1 MLRDRK
7 SKLDRDYIMDRGN
20 LKMSSKISYL
30 GPSGTFTEYAAKKMF
45 PNDEL
50 IPYETI
56 PDCMDAVSNDETDY
70 CVVPIENAIE
80 GTVNLTIDYLFH
92 HELPIVADIV
102 IPIKQ
107 HFMVH
112 PDHKH
117 ASDLILEIYSH
128 PQAIAQTH
136 HFVRTNFPNAVIQY
150 TNSTAA
156 AAKFVKEH
164 PTKCIAA
171 IANEFAAETYGLSIL
186 HEDIQDFQNNHT
198 KFVVLTKS
206 GDRIPLNDNYIG
218 DKTTFKITLP
228 SDYSGA
234 LHQVLSAF
242 AWRKLNLTK
251 IESRPQKTGLGHY
264 FFIIDVEMKADEV
277 LIPGVKAELEALGCG
292 VDIIGSYPC
301 FKVD

>member
-1 MLRDRK
+1 
-7 SKLDRDYIMDRGN
+7 
-20 LKMSSKISYL
+20 MSMKKISYL
-30 GPSGTFTEYAAKKMF
+30 GPSGTFTEYAAKVVF
-45 PNDEL
+45 PHDEL

-56 PDCMDAVSNDETDY
+56 PDCMDAVSEGETDC

-92 HELPIVADIV
+92 HRLPIVADIV

-112 PDHKH
+112 SQNINR
-117 ASDLILEIYSH
+117 AGEIECIYSH

-136 HFVRTNFPNAVIQY
+136 HFLRKSYPNAAVQY

-164 PTKCIAA
+164 PEKNIAA
-171 IANEFAAETYGLSIL
+171 IANEFAAETYGLAIV
-186 HEDIQDFQNNHT
+186 HQDINDFQNNHT
-198 KFVVLTKS
+198 KFVVLSKTKEPVS
-206 GDRIPLNDNYIG
+206 LNENYVG
-218 DKTTFKITLP
+218 DKTTFKVTLP

-251 IESRPQKTGLGHY
+251 IESRPQKTGLGNY
-264 FFIIDVEMKADEV
+264 FFIIDVEMKADGV

-292 VDIIGSYPC
+292 VEIIGSYPC
-301 FKVD
+301 FEVE

>member
-1 MLRDRK
+1 MGDLE
-7 SKLDRDYIMDRGN
+7 
-20 LKMSSKISYL
+20 MSIKVSYL
-30 GPSGTFTEYAAKKMF
+30 GPKGTFTEYAAKIIF

-50 IPYETI
+50 IPYKTI
-56 PDCMDAVSNDETDY
+56 PECMDAVSNGETEY

-92 HELPIVADIV
+92 YELPIVADIV
-102 IPIKQ
+102 IPIRQ
-107 HFMVH
+107 HLMVH
-112 PDHKH
+112 PENVERVDEI
-117 ASDLILEIYSH
+117 AAIYSH
-128 PQAIAQTH
+128 PQAIAQSH
-136 HFVRTNFPNAVIQY
+136 HFLRKNFPNVDIQY

-156 AAKFVKEH
+156 GAKYVKEH
-164 PTKCIAA
+164 PEKIIAA
-171 IANEFAAETYGLSIL
+171 IANEFAAETYGLSIV
-186 HEDIQDFQNNHT
+186 HRNIHDFQNNDT
-198 KFVVLTKS
+198 KFVVLTKT
-206 GDRIPLNDNYIG
+206 GDSVPLNDKYVG
-218 DKTTFKITLP
+218 DKTTFKVTLP

-251 IESRPQKTGLGHY
+251 IESRPLKTGLGNY
-264 FFIIDVEMKADEV
+264 FFIIDVEMKADSV

>member
-1 MLRDRK
+1 MK
-7 SKLDRDYIMDRGN
+7 
-20 LKMSSKISYL
+20 KISYL
-30 GPSGTFTEYAAKKMF
+30 GPNGTFTEYAAKVLF
-45 PNDEL
+45 PNDTI
-50 IPYETI
+50 IPYPTI
-56 PDCMDAVSNDETDY
+56 PDCMDAVSDGETDY

-92 HELPIVADIV
+92 HKLPIIADIV
-102 IPIKQ
+102 IPINQ
-107 HFMVH
+107 HFMIH
-112 PDHKH
+112 PKNINDV
-117 ASDLILEIYSH
+117 DEVTDVYSH

-136 HFVRTNFPNAVIQY
+136 HFLRKTYPKVEIHY

-164 PTKCIAA
+164 PEKKIAA
-171 IANEFAAETYGLSIL
+171 IANEFAAETYELSIV
-186 HEDIQDFQNNHT
+186 HKNINDFQNNHT
-198 KFVVLTKS
+198 KFVVLAKTHDK
-206 GDRIPLNDNYIG
+206 IPVNDNYIG

-251 IESRPQKTGLGHY
+251 IESRPQKTGLGNY
-264 FFIIDVEMKADEV
+264 FFIIDVEMKADDV

-292 VDIIGSYPC
+292 VQIIGSYPC
-301 FKVD
+301 FKVE

>member
-1 MLRDRK
+1 
-7 SKLDRDYIMDRGN
+7 
-20 LKMSSKISYL
+20 MSSKISYL
-30 GPSGTFTEYAAKKMF
+30 GPSGTFTEFAAKVMF

-56 PDCMDAVSNDETDY
+56 PDCMDAVSCGETEY

-107 HFMVH
+107 HLMVH
-112 PDHKH
+112 PNNEMN
-117 ASDLILEIYSH
+117 AVEITDVYSH

-136 HFVRTNFPNAVIQY
+136 HFIRKKFPNAKIHY
-150 TNSTAA
+150 TNSTAS
-156 AAKFVKEH
+156 AAKLVKDS
-164 PTKCIAA
+164 PSRNIAA
-171 IANEFAAETYGLSIL
+171 IANEFAAETYGLSIV
-186 HEDIQDFQNNHT
+186 HKDIHDFQNNHT
-198 KFVVLTKS
+198 KFVVLSKEFES
-206 GDRIPLNDNYIG
+206 VQVNENYIG
-218 DKTTFKITLP
+218 YKTTFKVTLP
-228 SDYSGA
+228 SDFSGA

-251 IESRPQKTGLGHY
+251 IESRPLKTGLGHY
-264 FFIIDVEMKADEV
+264 FFIIDVEMKADDV

-301 FKVD
+301 FKVE